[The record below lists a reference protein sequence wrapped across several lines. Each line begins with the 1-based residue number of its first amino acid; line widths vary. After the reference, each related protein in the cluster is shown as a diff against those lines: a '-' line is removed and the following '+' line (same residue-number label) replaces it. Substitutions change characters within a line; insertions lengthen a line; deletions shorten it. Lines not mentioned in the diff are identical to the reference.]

1 MAQLMP
7 ESCWASIIIMAMIRG
22 CLRDP
27 LTSISLRV
35 TLGTSFML
43 SCSCFIS
50 SISS

>member
-7 ESCWASIIIMAMIRG
+7 ESCWANIIIMAMISG
-22 CLRDP
+22 FLRE
-27 LTSISLRV
+27 LLIIISFRV
-35 TLGTSFML
+35 TLGTSFID